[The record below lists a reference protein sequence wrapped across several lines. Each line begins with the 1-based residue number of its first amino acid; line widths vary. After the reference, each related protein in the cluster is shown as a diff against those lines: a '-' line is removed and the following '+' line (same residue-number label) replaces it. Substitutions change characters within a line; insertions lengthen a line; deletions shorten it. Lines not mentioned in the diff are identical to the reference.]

1 MRVLLIGS
9 GDVGNIARFF
19 FDALTSLGHEEYF
32 IESEY
37 IKHRSSLFHKIASRL
52 IGRRPLT
59 YWRTNREVLETVRRN
74 RPHITLIT
82 KGQWISPAIL
92 KQAKT
97 EETCL
102 VNYATDDPFNLKV
115 SSSHLIKGIPFY
127 DLYVCTKRAIM
138 AEIQR
143 AGCPNVAY
151 VPFAYEPKLHFP
163 EQPSRGEEAR
173 RFSSDVVFVGG
184 ADLDRLPIMRKLVAG
199 PWQLNLYGG
208 LWNRDQQLRNCY
220 RGFVLGRD
228 YRLALGGAKV
238 CLGLVRRANRDGHSM
253 RSFEIPACGAF
264 MLAER
269 TQEHLEFFEEDK
281 EAAYFGSDEELL
293 SKVRYYLSHE
303 AERRRIACAGYR
315 RVITGRNTYQ
325 DRLETILQYVK
336 ELPK

>member
-9 GDVGNIARFF
+9 GDVGNIGSFF
-19 FDALTSLGHEEYF
+19 VDALKSLGHEQYF

-37 IKHRSSLFHKIASRL
+37 IKDRSSLFHKIASRL
-52 IGRRPLT
+52 IGRRPIT
-59 YWRTNREVLETVRRN
+59 YWKTNREVRETVRRI
-74 RPHITLIT
+74 RPRITLIT
-82 KGQWISPAIL
+82 KGQWISPDTL
-92 KQAKT
+92 KQAKN
-97 EETCL
+97 EKTCL
-102 VNYATDDPFNLKV
+102 VNYATDDPFNLNV
-115 SSSHLIKGIPFY
+115 SSSDLIEGIPFY

-138 AEIQR
+138 DEVQQ
-143 AGCPNVAY
+143 AGCQKVVY

-163 EQPSRGEEAR
+163 ERPSAGEEAK
-173 RFSSDVVFVGG
+173 RFSSDVVFVGA
-184 ADLDRLPIMRKLVAG
+184 ADRDRLPIMRKLVAG

-208 LWNRDQQLRNCY
+208 FWNRDRQLKNYY

-228 YRLALGGAKV
+228 YRLVLGGAKV

-269 TQEHLEFFEEDK
+269 SDEHLEFFKEDK

-303 AERRRIACAGYR
+303 AERRRIACAGYQ
-315 RVITGRNTYQ
+315 RVITGKNTYQ
-325 DRLETILQYVK
+325 DRLATMLQYAK
-336 ELPK
+336 ELLK